1 MKINFKTYLPL
12 IIIVAMFL
20 LVYFAGTRIPETT
33 IREAIKTAGPLG
45 PVLLILFI
53 WLTNVVAPLSAT
65 PFYFVGYY
73 LFGQTTVIYSFV
85 ATFIASITN
94 FWIARIWGRKLV
106 IKLAGED
113 SLQKI
118 DRLTENYGTQ
128 TLFIIRVFLSQFY
141 DVVSYVFGL
150 TPMKFVPYLIIS
162 TLGTIP
168 GTLLWYFL
176 STKVH
181 NPLIFTIL
189 TLGIAYASLATYIVW
204 LKVTKREK
212 RFAKPNKQ

>member
-1 MKINFKTYLPL
+1 MKISYKNYLPL
-12 IIIVAMFL
+12 IIIVIIFL
-20 LVYFAGTRIPETT
+20 LVYFIGSRIPEVT
-33 IREAIKTAGPLG
+33 IREMIKTAGPLG
-45 PVLLILFI
+45 PIILIIFI

-73 LFGQTTVIYSFV
+73 LFGQTTVIYSFI
-85 ATFIASITN
+85 ATFIASMTN

-118 DRLTENYGTQ
+118 DRLTENYGIQ

-150 TPMKFVPYLIIS
+150 TPMKFAPYIIIS

-181 NPLIFTIL
+181 NPLIFTLL
-189 TLGIAYASLATYIVW
+189 TLGIAYVSLTAYIIW
-204 LKVTKREK
+204 LKVTKKEK
-212 RFAKPNKQ
+212 LFAKPN